1 MTIHL
6 NRGTGKA
13 QAASTESRGSVFQS
27 GGQTKQMPARPKVT
41 PSQPKPSKKD
51 R

>member
-1 MTIHL
+1 MIRL
-6 NRGTGKA
+6 KRGEE
-13 QAASTESRGSVFQS
+13 QAAATEGRQSVFQS

-41 PSQPKPSKKD
+41 PSQPKTSKKD